1 MQQRTIVHM
10 DLDAFFV
17 SCERLIDSRLEGK
30 PIIVGGASGRS
41 VVASCSY
48 EARKFGV
55 HSAMP
60 MKLAL
65 RRCPEAIVVEGNFET
80 YTKYSQIVTDIIQ
93 EKVPIYE
100 KSSIDEFYIDFTGM
114 DRFFGTL
121 KYAKELRERIIRES
135 GLPISFGLSENK
147 TVSKI
152 ATGEAK
158 PNNSINVDYGTERD
172 FLAPLS
178 IRKIPYVGLKT
189 YQTFAGL
196 GVKRIQTLQ
205 EMPVELLEQ
214 VFGKMGRLIW
224 KKANGID
231 PSPVVQYNE
240 KKSISSEHTFEQD
253 TINIEQ
259 MHTLL
264 YTMGEK
270 LIYQLRKDNKVT
282 ACVTVKIR
290 YTDFQTK
297 TIQRKIPYASADHHI
312 IPIIIELFNKLYQ
325 RRVRIRLVG
334 VRLSHLVQG
343 GQQIS
348 LFTDDA
354 KYTHLYQAMDKI
366 RGRYGAGSVG
376 YAVSTSLY
384 DINNTPL

>member
-17 SCERLIDSRLEGK
+17 SCERLVDSRLENR
-30 PIIVGGASGRS
+30 PIIVGGKSGRS
-41 VVASCSY
+41 VVSSCSY

-60 MKLAL
+60 MKIAMM
-65 RRCPEAIVVEGNFET
+65 RCPEAIVIEGNWET
-80 YTKYSQIVTDIIQ
+80 YTKYSEIVTSIIH
-93 EKVPIYE
+93 EAAPIYE
-100 KSSIDEFYIDFTGM
+100 KSSIDEFYLDFTGM
-114 DRFFGTL
+114 DRFFGCKT
-121 KYAKELRERIIRES
+121 YAKELRERIIRES

-158 PNNSINVDYGTERD
+158 PNNSIHVDYGSEKI

-196 GVKRIQTLQ
+196 GVKKIKTLQ

-214 VFGKMGRLIW
+214 VFGKMGRVIW

-231 PSPVVQYNE
+231 ASPVVQYNE

-253 TINIEQ
+253 TIDSDKMQ
-259 MHTLL
+259 ALL
-264 YTMGEK
+264 FKMGQK
-270 LIYQLRKDNKVT
+270 LAYQLRQDGKVT
-282 ACVTVKIR
+282 ACITVKIR

-297 TIQRKIPYASADHHI
+297 TLQRKIPYTAADHSLL
-312 IPIIIELFNKLYQ
+312 PLIIELFNQLYQ

-334 VRLSHLVQG
+334 IRFSHLVRG
-343 GQQIS
+343 GYQIS
-348 LFTDDA
+348 LFDEDE
-354 KYTHLYQAMDKI
+354 KYSNLYQAMDKI
-366 RGRYGAGSVG
+366 RGKYGSEII
-376 YAVSTSLY
+376 SLG
-384 DINNTPL
+384 